1 MTYTYDTMSLAILL
15 YITNRFTIQMDN
27 INVNKLYTMR
37 HCGIHT
43 NNYKQV
49 NKTTLITNKLNYQM
63 DNNNVTKNK

>member
-1 MTYTYDTMSLAILL
+1 MSLTILL

-27 INVNKLYTMR
+27 IYVNKLYTMR
-37 HCGIHT
+37 HSGIHT

-63 DNNNVTKNK
+63 DNNNVNKNK

>member
-1 MTYTYDTMSLAILL
+1 M
-15 YITNRFTIQMDN
+15 IQMDN

-37 HCGIHT
+37 HSGIHT

-63 DNNNVTKNK
+63 DNNNVTK